1 MYNEI
6 ILYNCVIKKEWSLL
20 TKEAKRLSDAELE
33 IMLVIWHSEQ
43 PVSASYILEALK
55 GKRKWALPTLMTV
68 LTRLIKKE
76 FLICEKKGRNNF
88 YRSIV
93 EENTYKER
101 EGKSI
106 LEKLYGNSF
115 KSFVTALYQS
125 KAISEKDL
133 DELREFLDKAHK
145 EV

>member
-1 MYNEI
+1 MEK
-6 ILYNCVIKKEWSLL
+6 V
-20 TKEAKRLSDAELE
+20 AKRLSDAELE
-33 IMLVIWHSEQ
+33 IMLVLWHSEQ
-43 PVSASYILEALK
+43 PVSASYILEALE

-68 LTRLIKKE
+68 LTRLIKKD
-76 FLICEKKGRNNF
+76 FLSCEKRGRNNF

-93 EENTYKER
+93 EEDAYKER

-125 KAISEKDL
+125 KAIGEKDL
-133 DELREFLDKAHK
+133 DELRDFLDKADK
-145 EV
+145 EA